1 MNASTLTARSPSADA
16 ADSSTQSAHQSDLLL
31 PDLPPQTP
39 RLDDSHPRQHLLS
52 SSLPPIRT
60 FRPGEPPFPP
70 AAAQWREWYD
80 GDGLFDDTIPIAYLG
95 EPAPLLRPSL
105 GLVCSG
111 HCPGTILLET
121 YRFARNLSPD
131 GPTIIGGFHS
141 PMERNCLDTLLV
153 HHVPVVYCPGR
164 RLKTR
169 SVSLGWR
176 SAIADRRLLLLS
188 PFCEK
193 QKRVDRNLARLRN
206 VFVGALAD
214 TLFVP
219 YARPD
224 GAVASL
230 VRMALERGKPVIT
243 LDDPENAEIARLGAE
258 AVGVGD
264 LLMRYKKKPEF

>member
-1 MNASTLTARSPSADA
+1 MNASTLTARSPSAEA

-31 PDLPPQTP
+31 SDLPPQTP

-80 GDGLFDDTIPIAYLG
+80 GEGLFDDTIPIAYLG

-121 YRFARNLSPD
+121 YRFARNLLPD

-141 PMERNCLDTLLV
+141 PMERDCLDTYSCTTCLW
-153 HHVPVVYCPGR
+153 CMPGR

-176 SAIADRRLLLLS
+176 SAIADRRLLLRLLR
-188 PFCEK
+188 E
-193 QKRVDRNLARLRN
+193 QKRVTGILRGCGMCLSERWRIHCS
-206 VFVGALAD
+206 F
-214 TLFVP
+214 P
-219 YARPD
+219 P
-224 GAVASL
+224 L
-230 VRMALERGKPVIT
+230 VRTAPWHPWSAWRWRR
-243 LDDPENAEIARLGAE
+243 NR
-258 AVGVGD
+258 
-264 LLMRYKKKPEF
+264 